1 MQNSCF
7 RNTYKSGAP
16 DSGGQYKRKEK
27 GNGSKCPH
35 YQNAPPPPKKNHD
48 KRIIGYCFYSKSIHS

>member
-27 GNGSKCPH
+27 ERWPS
-35 YQNAPPPPKKNHD
+35 
-48 KRIIGYCFYSKSIHS
+48 